1 MESLG
6 KGVGW
11 MAGWMMGEQTAFQQ
25 DQDQERDHRGRGDP
39 DRLSLLTQN
48 LKYFLDISGIPC
60 AMARPRSDHRRDPSG
75 ENPRTQASP
84 CHAMP
89 CFLRLREAHKHMDGV
104 SSFDRRCSSRIA
116 SVPIPAAFEHCT
128 SVSRLSTASRLRP
141 GLFLRLRQDL
151 PTQPLYVCIGLPR
164 RAWATDPQDAAAWSP
179 ADILQ
184 TQRCSVGGS
193 IRGEKLKL

>member
-1 MESLG
+1 MDDG
-6 KGVGW
+6 RTDGV
-11 MAGWMMGEQTAFQQ
+11 QQ

-48 LKYFLDISGIPC
+48 LKYFS
-60 AMARPRSDHRRDPSG
+60 
-75 ENPRTQASP
+75 QASP
-84 CHAMP
+84 ARWQDQDPITAETLLEKIPERKRRHAMP
-89 CFLRLREAHKHMDGV
+89 CHVFYVYARPTNTWTASRV
-104 SSFDRRCSSRIA
+104 STDAAARIA

-193 IRGEKLKL
+193 IRGEN